1 VLRGEKVNAD
11 WLFYR
16 VQASDFIEAMVDVFQ
31 GALYPAVRPKDI
43 YAFPLRL
50 PPIDQQQQ
58 IVAEI
63 ETQFARLDEAV
74 ASLKR
79 ARVRL
84 KRYRASVLKA
94 ACEGRLVPTEADAKG
109 WPQESL
115 GEHIERIEAGKN
127 FRCVERPPAKDEVG
141 VVKIS
146 AVSWGRFKE
155 RESKTCTDESLVRPD
170 FMIRPNDFLI
180 SRANTIELVGA
191 CVIVTDISLSLM
203 LSDKVLRITFG
214 PSMNAKWVLY
224 FLRSEAGRAGIESRA
239 TGSQDSMR
247 NIGQQRIKDI
257 PVPVPSL
264 EQQDRIVAEIEQ
276 HLSVI
281 EQMEVTVETN
291 LKRTVSLRQSILRR
305 AFSGRLVTHDP
316 AT

>member
-1 VLRGEKVNAD
+1 MRNIPIVTPPLDE
-11 WLFYR
+11 
-16 VQASDFIEAMVDVFQ
+16 Q
-31 GALYPAVRPKDI
+31 GR
-43 YAFPLRL
+43 
-50 PPIDQQQQ
+50 

-63 ETQFARLDEAV
+63 ETQFARLDDAV
-74 ASLKR
+74 ASLRR

-94 ACEGRLVPTEADAKG
+94 ACEGRLVPTESDAKE
-109 WPQESL
+109 WPQGSL

-155 RESKTCTDESLVRPD
+155 LESKTCTDESLVRPD

-191 CVIVTDISLSLM
+191 CVIVTDISMPLM

-214 PSMNAKWVLY
+214 PSINPKWVLY
-224 FLRSEAGRAGIESRA
+224 FMRSEAGRAAIESRA

-257 PVPVPSL
+257 PIPVPSL
-264 EQQDRIVAEIEQ
+264 GQQERIVAAIEQ

-281 EQMEVTVETN
+281 DQMEATVEAN
-291 LKRTVSLRQSILRR
+291 LRRAESLRQSILRR
-305 AFSGRLVTHDP
+305 AFNGRLVARSQGERHD
-316 AT
+316 